1 MLGKHE
7 FSEIRIENR
16 LAESID
22 NKKIMLF
29 LYFSIEDIEKREVF
43 YEKTS
48 SITTI
53 QAGIIEGIRIRK
65 I

>member
-16 LAESID
+16 LAEPID
-22 NKKIMLF
+22 HKKIMIF
-29 LYFSIEDIEKREVF
+29 LYFKIQVIKKKEVF
-43 YEKTS
+43 YKKTS

-53 QAGIIEGIRIRK
+53 QVGIIEGRRIRK

>member
-16 LAESID
+16 LAEPID

-29 LYFSIEDIEKREVF
+29 LYFGIEDIKRKRLF
-43 YEKTS
+43 MKKTS
-48 SITTI
+48 SITTV
-53 QAGIIEGIRIRK
+53 QVGIIEGIRIRK
-65 I
+65 T

>member
-16 LAESID
+16 LAEPIEH
-22 NKKIMLF
+22 KKIMLF
-29 LYFSIEDIEKREVF
+29 LYFSIEDIEKREAF

-48 SITTI
+48 SITTV

-65 I
+65 T